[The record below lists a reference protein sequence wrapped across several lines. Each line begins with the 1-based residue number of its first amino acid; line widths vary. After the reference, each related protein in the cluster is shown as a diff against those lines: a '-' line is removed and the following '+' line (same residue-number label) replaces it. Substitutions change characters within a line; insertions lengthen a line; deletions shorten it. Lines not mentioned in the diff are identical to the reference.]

1 MTPSRT
7 QDNLPTMVLVVL
19 SACFFLVMAVSLMMG
34 PLLVGL
40 ADEFDTSLAVAGQF
54 ATANFIG
61 WAIIAPLVGPISDS
75 YGRRPIALT
84 GIGLITLGLM
94 ASAVSVNYEMMF
106 AFRIVTGLGSGMLPP
121 NSGGVVADLVS
132 PKNRGKYFGRLI
144 GTGII
149 GAALG
154 APAAAVFM
162 QIGGWQGSFVA
173 FGLLAAIIWILAWKW
188 YPRTR
193 SSTGDSI
200 SLVGRYKQVAS
211 KPVLWFLFSTN
222 VAQRMV
228 FTAVLSYLAAYL
240 TEEYGLSTEDTVL
253 PLVLVGIGAII
264 GAFAGGVVA
273 GRPNRLGTTM
283 FCFLGGGVASAILF
297 SIGISEWLVIALA
310 LGVACLFSVG
320 WPILTTRL
328 TELAESS
335 TATALGFWATSNQ
348 LGAIGGSAIGGL
360 ALALGG
366 FSMVGIACLI
376 AAIASASILCLK
388 VPESPDFTR

>member
-19 SACFFLVMAVSLMMG
+19 SACFFLVMAVSLMKG

-283 FCFLGGGVASAILF
+283 LCFLGGGVASAILF
-297 SIGISEWLVIALA
+297 STGISEWLVIALA

-388 VPESPDFTR
+388 VPESTDFTR